1 MDLKRVRTF
10 VTVAELGSVSQA
22 ALRLHITQPALS
34 RQIHDFQQELG
45 LKLFDRVGRRLVL
58 TSEGEQMLAHCRTL
72 LTCTGSLGERAQ
84 ALRSGDTGVLKIAA
98 SPVQI
103 EAISTILHGYA
114 RRYPQVEVRLI
125 EAVGPDILAMLER
138 GDVHLGILMQAA
150 GTDDRPFGRIAVPPI
165 ELVAAFHRSFELK
178 ADKTVELRE
187 LAAFPLL
194 LLDTGFVVRKTF
206 DALCRLAKLGPKI
219 LIESRAPSNLLALAE
234 AQLGVAIIS
243 SVVMTHRYDL
253 RVARVT
259 HDRKLVREAR
269 SIVWDNR
276 RALPRYAQDFAEVL
290 AAHMGEHGDTVGAAA
305 VRSHASSPAST
316 ASWPTRSG

>member
-58 TSEGEQMLAHCRTL
+58 TSQGEQMLGHCRTL
-72 LTCTGSLGERAQ
+72 LTCAGTLSERAQ
-84 ALRSGDTGVLKIAA
+84 ALLSGDTGVLRIAA

-103 EAISTILHGYA
+103 EAMSTILHGYA
-114 RRYPQVEVRLI
+114 LRYPEVEVRLI

-138 GDVHLGILMQAA
+138 GDIHLGILMQAA
-150 GTDDRPFGRIAVPPI
+150 GTDDRPFDRIAVPPI
-165 ELVAAFHRSFELK
+165 ELVAAFHRSFGLK

-187 LAAFPLL
+187 LASFPLL

-206 DALCRLAKLGPKI
+206 DALCRLAKLSPKI

-243 SVVMTHRYDL
+243 SAVATHRYDL
-253 RVARVT
+253 RVARIT
-259 HDRKLVREAR
+259 HDRKLVREPL

-276 RALPRYAQDFAEVL
+276 RALPRYAQDFAKLL
-290 AAHMGEHGDTVGAAA
+290 AAHMRERGDA
-305 VRSHASSPAST
+305 VSAKRRRRVRQGP
-316 ASWPTRSG
+316 